1 MWEDSKVFGK
11 KKTTQPKQFKL
22 ALDKTG
28 FIGSCPLSENT
39 GQVEDKFRTQSPTN
53 DSSLP
58 DSVSSSVWSGDYA
71 PLSGYVTGVTLHHA
85 HWFSGL
91 RVRFSVYTRPLGGG
105 KTQAAGSFPLG
116 WEGASVGVGVGVAF
130 PLWGLKGV
138 PLQAPKQEEQLWPGP
153 GTARAAQTTGR
164 SARYKVTVFNGDVV
178 GAARRVY
185 RSIFLG
191 ILSFRYSS
199 LVWGGASGRPTW
211 RAEGIL
217 LLPGTGSL
225 GGTRICLT
233 PQAPRPAPQSS
244 HPDVC
249 CS

>member
-71 PLSGYVTGVTLHHA
+71 RLSGYVTGVTLHHA

-91 RVRFSVYTRPLGGG
+91 RVRVSVYTRPLGGG

-116 WEGASVGVGVGVAF
+116 WGRSFCWGWGRGSVPSLEPERCPPPSTQAGGAA
-130 PLWGLKGV
+130 
-138 PLQAPKQEEQLWPGP
+138 A
-153 GTARAAQTTGR
+153 ARAWNSPRCTDNR
-164 SARYKVTVFNGDVV
+164 KVSQV
-178 GAARRVY
+178 
-185 RSIFLG
+185 
-191 ILSFRYSS
+191 
-199 LVWGGASGRPTW
+199 
-211 RAEGIL
+211 
-217 LLPGTGSL
+217 
-225 GGTRICLT
+225 
-233 PQAPRPAPQSS
+233 QSHS
-244 HPDVC
+244 V
-249 CS
+249 